1 MLSDN
6 IRLILHSHLED
17 SEIFEV
23 GWFPQYLAD
32 DDKDKAQDIY
42 CLEVRMDSL
51 GDDDELDEQAIQI
64 LTRIAWRI
72 SDGVLGRAYLFLV
85 EQQSLPTSRI
95 RTYKGVFPYKG
106 QIKQGDYIEFEFE
119 LEAHPGWSFFAG
131 ITPIAKNNRD
141 ECFALARYFMRAF
154 VLISIEQTTNIY
166 TREFLESVISC
177 LRTGR
182 MSISIEYM
190 KLIPMVCSQGL
201 VVFSFGSDTR
211 GDYRNI
217 RLFFNGKVKSLVQQ
231 AINDAVSEIAQSG
244 TGY

>member
-1 MLSDN
+1 
-6 IRLILHSHLED
+6 
-17 SEIFEV
+17 V
-23 GWFPQYLAD
+23 GWFSQYLAN

-42 CLEVRMDSL
+42 CFEVRIDGL
-51 GDDDELDEQAIQI
+51 GDDDELDEEAIQI

-72 SDGVLGRAYLFLV
+72 SDGVLGKAYLFLI
-85 EQQSLPTSRI
+85 EQQSLPANRI

-106 QIKQGDYIEFEFE
+106 QIKQGDYIEFDFE

-131 ITPIAKNNRD
+131 IAPITENNRD
-141 ECFALARYFMRAF
+141 ECFALARDFTRAF
-154 VLISIEQTTNIY
+154 VLISMEQTINVY
-166 TREFLESVISC
+166 THEFLKSLVPC
-177 LRTGR
+177 FRTKR

-217 RLFFNGKVKSLVQQ
+217 RPFFNREVKSLVIK
-231 AINDAVSEIAQSG
+231 AINDAVS
-244 TGY
+244 